1 MAATNHTTHYG
12 LSQYLAEDKP
22 SYLTDY
28 NADMLAIDN
37 AIYAAQSTAEAAAG
51 SVPNATQTAQNALET
66 ATDAKSIAEDAQG
79 KAANAEN
86 SAAQANT
93 TAGQALAAATQYVMH
108 GWRETTSGDPSVKI
122 SGVFNALMLIIT
134 MQVYATAQAE
144 GQLLYSKTFGANLYP
159 QNVPDFEDTLEVPV
173 MSSTGNNFVGV
184 GTLRFAWDNATRTFT
199 VNSVNGFSAGSC
211 TDVITLSYGA
221 TDAN

>member
-37 AIYAAQSTAEAAAG
+37 AIYTAQTTAEAAAG
-51 SVPNATQTAQNALET
+51 SVPAASQMAQQALDT
-66 ATDAKSIAEDAQG
+66 ATDAHAIAEDAQG
-79 KAANAEN
+79 KAAAAQDA
-86 SAAQANT
+86 AAQANT
-93 TAGQALAAATQYVMH
+93 TAGQAMTAATQYVMH
-108 GWRETTSGDPSVKI
+108 GWRETTGGDPSVKI
-122 SGVFNALMLIIT
+122 AGVFNALMLSVT
-134 MQVYATAQAE
+134 LQVYATEQAE
-144 GQLLYSKTFGANLYP
+144 GQLLYSKTFGASLYP
-159 QNVPDFEDTLEVPV
+159 QNVPDFEETLEVPV
-173 MSSTGNNFVGV
+173 MSSTGNNFAAV

-199 VNSVNGFSAGSC
+199 INTVNGFAAGSC
-211 TDVITLSYGA
+211 TDVITLTYGP